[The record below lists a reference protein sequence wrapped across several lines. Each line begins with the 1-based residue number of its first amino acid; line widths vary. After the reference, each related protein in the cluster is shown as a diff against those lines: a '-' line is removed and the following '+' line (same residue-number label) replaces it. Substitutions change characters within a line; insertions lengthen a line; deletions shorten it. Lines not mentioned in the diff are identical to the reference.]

1 MKTTQA
7 QPTIQIKAQKA
18 KVELNLKIKLT
29 IKWKNTNLRSNQ
41 MRRLCFKKGIKNDRN
56 KKFT

>member
-7 QPTIQIKAQKA
+7 RQTIQIKAQKA
-18 KVELNLKIKLT
+18 KVELKLKIKLT
-29 IKWKNTNLRSNQ
+29 IKWKNTSLRSNK
-41 MRRLCFKKGIKNDRN
+41 MRRLCLKKEIKNDRN